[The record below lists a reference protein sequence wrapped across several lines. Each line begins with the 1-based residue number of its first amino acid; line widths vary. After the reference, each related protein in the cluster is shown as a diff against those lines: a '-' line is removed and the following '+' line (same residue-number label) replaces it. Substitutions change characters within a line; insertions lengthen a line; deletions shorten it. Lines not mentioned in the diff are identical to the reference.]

1 MIYYIAIENAIFLVD
16 LPICGS
22 DFLWLCQSLPEGTL
36 AFPTKICANHVPHFD
51 DFDGHSWDDQ
61 SLQAGPVVTTCLQ
74 GRDARAVDHDGTCT
88 NQCTDA
94 CLGLSLA
101 GKVGLMLHTDVDI

>member
-51 DFDGHSWDDQ
+51 DFDGHS
-61 SLQAGPVVTTCLQ
+61 
-74 GRDARAVDHDGTCT
+74 
-88 NQCTDA
+88 
-94 CLGLSLA
+94 
-101 GKVGLMLHTDVDI
+101 